1 MDDEEIR
8 LPDPAKGDAGWGV
21 ALGMVA
27 PVLSAFDQ
35 DYAKDAHFGQHQVAS
50 QAAITPTAAHP
61 PAPAGTGTPA
71 VQAQAAPAIA
81 TQATAAPHHDLAAPG
96 SRPRERS
103 VEGTDPT
110 DMVAHLDDQDLEDL
124 ATLLFDRLQTR
135 LRRDLIVDR
144 ERTGFLT
151 DFR

>member
-1 MDDEEIR
+1 MGSRSRTDR
-8 LPDPAKGDAGWGV
+8 GSV
-21 ALGMVA
+21 RHRV
-27 PVLSAFDQ
+27 DQ
-35 DYAKDAHFGQHQVAS
+35 DYAKDAHFGQHFVPAQPATTPTTAQPATPATPAAPAAQRPLGAAPALQP
-50 QAAITPTAAHP
+50 QAAPVVALAAGTAATAAH
-61 PAPAGTGTPA
+61 
-71 VQAQAAPAIA
+71 
-81 TQATAAPHHDLAAPG
+81 HDLGVAG

-103 VEGTDPT
+103 VDGTDPT